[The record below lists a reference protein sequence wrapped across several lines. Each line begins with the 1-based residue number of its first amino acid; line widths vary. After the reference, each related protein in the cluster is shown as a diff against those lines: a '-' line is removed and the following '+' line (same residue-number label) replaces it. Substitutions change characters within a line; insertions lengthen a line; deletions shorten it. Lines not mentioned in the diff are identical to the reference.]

1 MMEFKAPAKV
11 NIFLKIVGK
20 KEGYHLLRS
29 RFMQVEGLYDT
40 IRFVP
45 AECEHFTL
53 EGTPEIPLESN
64 TLYKAYKALHEAT
77 GDLEIL
83 EFFYHHKV
91 IVETRIPAQAGLGG
105 GSSDAGTFLRAI
117 DEVCDL

>member
-64 TLYKAYKALHEAT
+64 TLYKAYKALNEAA